1 MNCIEPAFK
10 LGRSASVKKKRDAVG
25 HKDAVLALGKGFL
38 HDSYFTYAYITVL

>member
-38 HDSYFTYAYITVL
+38 HNMHTQLFYKMF